1 MGYDFNSFVQSFNRG
16 TNTWV
21 KNNIFRRLRWLDSK
35 PLAHLITLMYLAIW
49 HGYHLGYFLI
59 FGLEFGV
66 MMAQQQLYS
75 LVRRSP
81 ELSRFTSIPSV
92 RLFLCV
98 LGRVNLLYTT
108 GFGFLTFGLVKT
120 KYWIGPVKS
129 LYFIGYIFYFIIWP
143 ILYRALLNILPL
155 RKNGRGMC
163 TTTRD

>member
-59 FGLEFGV
+59 FGLEFGA
-66 MMAQQQLYS
+66 MMAQQ
-75 LVRRSP
+75 
-81 ELSRFTSIPSV
+81 E
-92 RLFLCV
+92 
-98 LGRVNLLYTT
+98 
-108 GFGFLTFGLVKT
+108 
-120 KYWIGPVKS
+120 PVKS

-143 ILYRALLNILPL
+143 ILYRVLLNILPL
-155 RKNGRGMC
+155 RKNEEEC
-163 TTTRD
+163 QATTDVKKTKTS